1 MTTHF
6 LYFLFNLF
14 SGVLEDAFT
23 ILNQST
29 DVEQLVNIS
38 YILVQVYYTFTVL
51 LHCNMCTIIL
61 FLEKYDVLLQEC
73 PVSLVQML
81 RCSFACV
88 WFLALLV
95 HSSAVSK

>member
-51 LHCNMCTIIL
+51 HHCNMCTIIL
-61 FLEKYDVLLQEC
+61 FFK
-73 PVSLVQML
+73 
-81 RCSFACV
+81 
-88 WFLALLV
+88 
-95 HSSAVSK
+95 